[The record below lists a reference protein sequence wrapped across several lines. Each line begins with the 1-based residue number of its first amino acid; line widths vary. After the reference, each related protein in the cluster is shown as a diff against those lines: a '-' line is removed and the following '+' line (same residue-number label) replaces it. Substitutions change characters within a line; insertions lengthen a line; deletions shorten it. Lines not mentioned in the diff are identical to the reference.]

1 MDSVGGGCC
10 DMFSGGWSYR
20 GRIDQM
26 EGAMNGSLR
35 PLREARDIMEPAPS
49 LLLATDSVRDAVRK
63 MYSGRMGSCTD
74 GVPGLVVLDA
84 KGSLAGLVSQ
94 HDVLRAILPAYMTM
108 VDLSDFTWDEMLGE
122 MALKMAAKTVAE
134 VMNPDA
140 VSVAEDAPL
149 MECVDLVVLHNLES
163 VPVLDAAGKVVG
175 VVYVR
180 DLYRAI
186 AEALFPQ
193 EL

>member
-1 MDSVGGGCC
+1 ML
-10 DMFSGGWSYR
+10 SGGRSCR
-20 GRIDQM
+20 SRIDQM
-26 EGAMNGSLR
+26 GGAMSGSRR
-35 PLREARDIMEPAPS
+35 PPQEARDIMEPAPPF
-49 LLLATDSVRDAVRK
+49 LLATDSVRDAVRK
-63 MYSGRMGSCTD
+63 MYSGRMSSCTE

-108 VDLSDFTWDEMLGE
+108 VDLSEFAWDEMLGE
-122 MALKMAAKTVAE
+122 MAVRMAAKTVAE

-163 VPVLDAAGKVVG
+163 IPVLDAAGMVVG

-186 AEALFPQ
+186 AEALFP
-193 EL
+193 EGE